1 MFIFMRVNG
10 VTLFQVVAAVMEPD
24 PSVAADNDPDP
35 AEPIVF
41 GGSSGRCY
49 VMLQLL
55 RLLLYR
61 LDSGY
66 LSNKKPC
73 LLLLVAWLF
82 AAKSYHDAQP
92 LFPRWGRIGRIISN
106 VDKYSR
112 ILSREVI
119 EEDGRFLEFTKLLAK
134 REDPP
139 YLLYLD
145 KGFFDITLNHI
156 CNLKYMAG
164 SVERLAV
171 ISFDPEMERD
181 FKKVHPQIPIV
192 TLDFSIVK
200 KSVPKTLENHRYVIY
215 QLVLMLRSHIASVL
229 SSRGISF
236 WSMQQDSIWTE
247 NFVSMNVEQHYPDS
261 LLIFDTVGNDQIPI
275 YDRSMPGWICGSTF
289 FVRAS
294 PVTVEFFKKVAL
306 LMTRRQSPDSSIM
319 TYLCGAP
326 HYKCAKLPR
335 WVVSS
340 SNFFMGNRNVT
351 PVVIQVDHE
360 SKLSKMELF
369 RKENFVFI
377 KDDLTCN
384 ASAVIHIKEAVTSA
398 LEEVRAEPKED
409 DEVATF
415 DHILWCLHRWL
426 GLDPYY
432 NKRFLRVHEGIV

>member
-1 MFIFMRVNG
+1 MRVNG

-49 VMLQLL
+49 
-55 RLLLYR
+55 
-61 LDSGY
+61 
-66 LSNKKPC
+66 
-73 LLLLVAWLF
+73 
-82 AAKSYHDAQP
+82 AQP

-261 LLIFDTVGNDQIPI
+261 LLIFDTVGNDQ
-275 YDRSMPGWICGSTF
+275 
-289 FVRAS
+289 
-294 PVTVEFFKKVAL
+294 VAL